1 MELKAPIG
9 QVSRP
14 RDTVARRGE
23 RSMKKFGIVV
33 GVIVAVLVVA
43 LAVLR
48 VAGLD
53 PNERRAG
60 LWLTGEVVTTP
71 VTDWSFTDKYRN
83 IYVQTKT
90 RYLVPHSVTTG
101 CTAKDGKLY
110 LTSIYRPGQ
119 QFPRDKAWNRN
130 FVRDPRVRL
139 KMATSSTTRRWLW
152 SWTRPR
158 RTPCSRPRPR
168 NTRSSPRSTR
178 VASMS
183 SRCSRARGRHRT

>member
-1 MELKAPIG
+1 
-9 QVSRP
+9 
-14 RDTVARRGE
+14 
-23 RSMKKFGIVV
+23 MKKLGIVV

-43 LAVLR
+43 LVVLR

-90 RYLVPHSVTTG
+90 WYLVPHSVTTG

-139 KMATSSTTRRWLW
+139 KIGDKLYDQTLALVMDETEKGAVLEAKAKKY
-152 SWTRPR
+152 PQQ
-158 RTPCSRPRPR
+158 PAVDKSRVYVFKVLP
-168 NTRSSPRSTR
+168 
-178 VASMS
+178 
-183 SRCSRARGRHRT
+183 G